1 MGFKTLSTDSVK
13 KKESLIIILI
23 SLYIYF
29 YLFEVLFLI
38 DDKKF
43 TIYIFKTKLIIYTI
57 C

>member
-29 YLFEVLFLI
+29 YLLEVLFLI

-43 TIYIFKTKLIIYTI
+43 TIYIFKTKHIYTI

>member
-1 MGFKTLSTDSVK
+1 MGFKNLSTDSVK

-29 YLFEVLFLI
+29 YLLEVLFLI